1 MSTNL
6 PINLQSEKLKVSL
19 PALQNHLQGFLA
31 EYEDKI
37 AQARAQ
43 LAHVEAILGS
53 LPTEAPKSKGKK
65 KNDHPEISGYP
76 SQKNLSPKRRSLF
89 GSDKDKIVI
98 GKKFDEPLTEFQDY
112 I

>member
-6 PINLQSEKLKVSL
+6 PVNLQSEKLTASL

-31 EYEDKI
+31 EYEVKV

-43 LAHVEAILGS
+43 LAHVEALLRS

-65 KNDHPEISGYP
+65 KDDCPEMPSYP
-76 SQKNLSPKRRSLF
+76 SPKKLSPKRRSLF
-89 GSDKDKIVI
+89 GSDKGKIII
-98 GKKFDEPLTEFQDY
+98 GEKFDEPLTEFRDY

>member
-6 PINLQSEKLKVSL
+6 PVNLQSEKLTDAL

-31 EYEDKI
+31 EYEGKV
-37 AQARAQ
+37 AQARIQ
-43 LAHVEAILGS
+43 LAHVEALLES
-53 LPTEAPKSKGKK
+53 LPSESPKSKGKK
-65 KNDHPEISGYP
+65 KCDHPKISDHHA
-76 SQKNLSPKRRSLF
+76 QKKLSPKRQSLF
-89 GSDKDKIVI
+89 GSDKDKIIV